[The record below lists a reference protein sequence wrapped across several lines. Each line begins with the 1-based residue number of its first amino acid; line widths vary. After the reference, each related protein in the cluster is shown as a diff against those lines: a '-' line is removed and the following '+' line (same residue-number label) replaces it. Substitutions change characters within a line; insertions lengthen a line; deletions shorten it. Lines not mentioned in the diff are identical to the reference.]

1 MKLLKSSVVLLAAAV
16 TLSAGVYSLDKP
28 HSQVGFKVRHMVV
41 SSVSGNF
48 GAFEGTFELAD
59 GKLKGLE
66 GVVETASIN
75 TENEKR
81 DGHLRSAD
89 FFDAVKYPK
98 MTMKLLS
105 VKGDE
110 AVAELTIKDVTK
122 KVAFE
127 VEMGGEIDDPWGNH
141 RAGLELSGKIDRRDY
156 GLLWN
161 KVLETGG
168 VLVGDEVKITIALE
182 GIERK

>member
-16 TLSAGVYSLDKP
+16 TLSAGGYTLDKA

-48 GAFEGTFELAD
+48 NTFDGTFELAD

-81 DGHLRSAD
+81 DNHLRSAD

-122 KVAFE
+122 KVTFE

-156 GLLWN
+156 GLMWN

-182 GIERK
+182 GVEQE